1 MDEGVQG
8 IGKGDRPAL
17 TPELTVSL
25 SPRYVRDL
33 PGGATLESRL
43 DYYHRG
49 GMFGQPVNTP
59 LNKIEAVDRLNASLA
74 WTSPGRAW
82 SVSLYGDN
90 LTNEV
95 YPLAKLDI
103 DPTTLIINSNDRREY
118 GIRISRRFGS

>member
-1 MDEGVQG
+1 MQG

-25 SPRYVRDL
+25 SPRYARDL

-59 LNKIEAVDRLNASLA
+59 LNKIEAVDRLNASLT
-74 WTSPGRAW
+74 WTSPNRAW
-82 SVSLYGDN
+82 SISLYGDN